1 MSRRL
6 QRYLQVNDCL
16 PHFQGYFIGIQKLN
30 TFFFSESQMKTAVIT
45 VPSYF
50 SQAERRAVI
59 RAANIAS
66 IEVIQL
72 MDDNAAVALDFIR
85 PRLKLIEE
93 KPVYLFFDV
102 GATGTTATV
111 VCELYSH
118 PYALYPH
125 QLSHRTNY

>member
-1 MSRRL
+1 
-6 QRYLQVNDCL
+6 
-16 PHFQGYFIGIQKLN
+16 
-30 TFFFSESQMKTAVIT
+30 MKTAVIT

-59 RAANIAS
+59 RSANLAD

-85 PRLKLIEE
+85 PRLKLMEE

-102 GATGTTATV
+102 GATGTTATI
-111 VCELYSH
+111 VCKWFISSMSGQHEK
-118 PYALYPH
+118 AE
-125 QLSHRTNY
+125 QLKMRHVF